1 MAYYEGFEAVEAMQ
15 AAGEAAGWDCEYRQM
30 EAGQLEAHT
39 VFHPVGNS
47 SLICETANR
56 RLDISAK
63 TPEGAVTVLVPLTNT
78 RVLINGR
85 RLTDD
90 RLMFLAPDIDLHASS
105 NGGAEVWSIHLD
117 ATRLDESIDLDRLGT
132 HVLDD
137 RIDALEKL
145 RHAIMYSLDE
155 GHDLAMAHCE
165 SHFADLTEML
175 LASDSSSRE
184 SDLYHRR
191 QKRRALVRAVEYIE
205 ENSAGPVRMGRVCA
219 YAGVSQST
227 LERLFRREFQ
237 QTPSGYLRARRL
249 DAVRRELKLGLRN
262 GKTIAEVAAKHG
274 FAHLGRFASC
284 YRKQFGALPSEDIQ
298 LRQN

>member
-1 MAYYEGFEAVEAMQ
+1 MAYFEGFQAVEAMQ
-15 AAGEAAGWDCEYRQM
+15 AASEAAGWDCEYRQI

-39 VFHPVGNS
+39 VFQPVGNS

-63 TPEGAVTVLVPLTNT
+63 TPEDAVTVLVPLSGTC
-78 RVLINGR
+78 VLINGR

-90 RLMFLAPDIDLHASS
+90 RLMLLAPGFDFHATS
-105 NGGAEVWSIHLD
+105 NSGAEVWSIHLD
-117 ATRLDESIDLDRLGT
+117 ATQLDAAIDLDRLGT
-132 HVLDD
+132 HVLDGRTD
-137 RIDALEKL
+137 ELQEL

-155 GHDLAMAHCE
+155 RRDSAIAHRE
-165 SHFADLTEML
+165 ARFTDLTEQL
-175 LASDSSSRE
+175 LASESSDRE

-191 QKRRALVRAVEYIE
+191 QKRRALARAVEFIE
-205 ENSAGPVRMGRVCA
+205 ENSTGPIRISRVCA

-237 QTPSGYLRARRL
+237 QTPSGYLKARRL
-249 DAVRRELKLGLRN
+249 DAVRRELKLGPRDS
-262 GKTIAEVAAKHG
+262 KTIAEVAAEHG
-274 FAHLGRFASC
+274 FAHLGRFASS
-284 YRKQFGALPSEDIQ
+284 YRKQFGALPSQDVQ